1 MALLLSLPLLMH
13 FLSGQTINRSSCFC
27 LCLAALREK
36 NFTLPASGGIGQT
49 FSGMHTAPAPRVP
62 FRPALVTLLFAL
74 GPWRLWKIG
83 ASALVGADPGG
94 C

>member
-1 MALLLSLPLLMH
+1 
-13 FLSGQTINRSSCFC
+13 
-27 LCLAALREK
+27 
-36 NFTLPASGGIGQT
+36 
-49 FSGMHTAPAPRVP
+49 MHTDPAPRVP
-62 FRPALVTLLFAL
+62 ILPALVMLLFAL